1 MASSMGWCKK
11 RWHRGRCKCD
21 KNRQCQRIDCW
32 REKVCLLWCFFL
44 VFSATGQWSPCSILC
59 KPLCNPLSLSLS
71 LSPSLSQT
79 HTHTHTHKFCS
90 SITEPAICMCICVF
104 GVSLPFAKRA
114 WRIDW
119 FYSQFYGCLLICSS
133 WASNPQSQLHMN
145 MFGDLWSLC
154 LSVYRCQQGNE
165 ISFAEITD
173 FSLLCVCVCSFLGR
187 YASIQAI
194 ESPSK
199 EDEQQWLTY
208 WVLYSFITLFEVA
221 AAPVLFW
228 YTTYPQK
235 LPPSSSEALQWD
247 PDPGFQMQTFI
258 KEKQPLGWAHEH
270 FIWRTMRSLH
280 LSSLD
285 WLVSHIT
292 WFLGKDSAEISVD
305 YFL

>member
-1 MASSMGWCKK
+1 MSFKSSISIAHEYVW
-11 RWHRGRCKCD
+11 WSV
-21 KNRQCQRIDCW
+21 
-32 REKVCLLWCFFL
+32 KVC
-44 VFSATGQWSPCSILC
+44 V
-59 KPLCNPLSLSLS
+59 
-71 LSPSLSQT
+71 
-79 HTHTHTHKFCS
+79 
-90 SITEPAICMCICVF
+90 
-104 GVSLPFAKRA
+104 
-114 WRIDW
+114 
-119 FYSQFYGCLLICSS
+119 
-133 WASNPQSQLHMN
+133 
-145 MFGDLWSLC
+145 C
-154 LSVYRCQQGNE
+154 LSTGVNRGMK
-165 ISFAEITD
+165 FH
-173 FSLLCVCVCSFLGR
+173 LLKSQIFLCCVCVCSFLGR

-235 LPPSSSEALQWD
+235 LPPSSSSEALQWD
-247 PDPGFQMQTFI
+247 PDPGFQMQTCI

-292 WFLGKDSAEISVD
+292 WFLGKDSAENLCGLLSITFKAAKCAKKKSWTCEW
-305 YFL
+305 L